1 MLGFCPKSII
11 VFGIAFAGVPY
22 IYSCRDTDAQNL
34 SEDIRVVYRPAVK
47 LPDAINVDIFWCSD
61 DDSARTRQI
70 AAAELA
76 GSYATIAKVS
86 LPISKTGSVGEIRT
100 RPIRRDIYYNKVGKV
115 STDLGGQDATAV
127 FDDHDDKLNSVSGI
141 FATQGL
147 RSLKIA
153 KVPDDIYAPNYISV
167 YVCSDVDTS
176 GLLGRL
182 YFQVKDVSQKET
194 AADAAA
200 TIRKSLPGVSI
211 ANSIEVVGSRAPDK
225 SELRYFY
232 DNDKNA
238 AENVAA
244 QISQSIG
251 ATMLPRQISGFEG
264 KVRPGTFE
272 AWIGQ

>member
-211 ANSIEVVGSRAPDK
+211 ANSNLLAPRCFRDRLADLKGRFAQALSKRGLANSGVVSASALQYRD
-225 SELRYFY
+225 LTDLYLTFFH
-232 DNDKNA
+232 
-238 AENVAA
+238 NV
-244 QISQSIG
+244 
-251 ATMLPRQISGFEG
+251 
-264 KVRPGTFE
+264 V
-272 AWIGQ
+272 